1 MKKELSKVNT
11 GVQPLFWRL
20 LYSFYIHLE
29 RSAELR
35 AIRFALE
42 KSKGKDVIEFLVKIK
57 EMVIAILSL
66 NWDTFFMDE
75 QFIEPVDLSQIFSAV
90 YDGKSV
96 SKMHLLSSIQNRCDT
111 KGISA
116 GEFAAMLLVD
126 FVKTREKEELGSPKR
141 SDKGSS
147 DFLEN
152 KAMARTREKFA
163 LSYGSHAEEP
173 AETHLQDH
181 FKGTEFG
188 SPNRALTER
197 NLKAKSGYELDWAS
211 SKTKTFSERKATN
224 PNQVKK
230 EQKKA
235 MM

>member
-1 MKKELSKVNT
+1 M
-11 GVQPLFWRL
+11 QQLFWKL

-96 SKMHLLSSIQNRCDT
+96 TKMHLLSSIQNRCDT

-126 FVKTREKEELGSPKR
+126 FVKTREKEEVGSPYR

-147 DFLEN
+147 EFLEN
-152 KAMARTREKFA
+152 KAMARTRRSLLYHMEAPTQTNIQKHMLKTISRA
-163 LSYGSHAEEP
+163 QSLAVP
-173 AETHLQDH
+173 
-181 FKGTEFG
+181 TE
-188 SPNRALTER
+188 L
-197 NLKAKSGYELDWAS
+197 
-211 SKTKTFSERKATN
+211 
-224 PNQVKK
+224 
-230 EQKKA
+230 
-235 MM
+235 